1 MKSRKQKNP
10 KRKTFKKFRKS
21 GKKNKTRV
29 KRHMMIKKGGGKSG
43 QNYYDTDE
51 IGLDSS
57 FVDPNLK
64 QEERKK
70 TYYVNSKLQYMANLP
85 QNIDAVLKR
94 GTNLFLNSATVGVL
108 IRAIG
113 NNESIERI
121 TKLIDDATNLNF
133 VDTDG
138 VTPLMAAIYAN
149 KYGIVK
155 LLINKG
161 ADVNY
166 ETKYAYTPLLT
177 AIDNS
182 NREKKKEDKGEEN
195 NYKVSCDIVEL
206 LIDRGANVSALNKD
220 GVNPIEHSIHGNNY
234 DIMVLLF
241 EKGVKIND
249 KNGSGNTPL
258 HLAVYKMNLAMV
270 NFLIGKGADIN
281 EINEKNMTPLSVT
294 KYKLDHRRNHTDRE
308 NITLEA
314 IFQVLVRKEENLNET
329 PMTSP
334 MTTPNSSTKSH
345 TAGRTS

>member
-29 KRHMMIKKGGGKSG
+29 KRHMMIKKGGEK
-43 QNYYDTDE
+43 NYYNTDE
-51 IGLDSS
+51 TDLDSP

-70 TYYVNSKLQYMANLP
+70 TYYVDSKIQYALNLP
-85 QNIDAVLKR
+85 QNISAALDR
-94 GTNLFLNSATVGVL
+94 GTNLFLNSATVGEL

-113 NNESIERI
+113 NNKSIERI
-121 TKLIDDATNLNF
+121 TKLIDKATNLNS

-138 VTPLMAAIYAN
+138 ITPLMAAIYEN
-149 KYGIVK
+149 KYDIVE

-166 ETKYAYTPLLT
+166 ETKYGYTPLLT
-177 AIDNS
+177 AIYNI
-182 NREKKKEDKGEEN
+182 NREKEKEDKGEEN
-195 NYKVSCDIVEL
+195 DYDVSCDIVEL
-206 LIDRGANVSALNKD
+206 LIEKGANVSALNKD
-220 GVNPIEHSIHGNNY
+220 GVNPIEHAIHGNNY

-258 HLAVYKMNLAMV
+258 HLAVYKINLAMV

-294 KYKLDHRRNHTDRE
+294 KYKLDHRRNHTDSE

-329 PMTSP
+329 PITMSQ
-334 MTTPNSSTKSH
+334 
-345 TAGRTS
+345 

>member
-1 MKSRKQKNP
+1 MKSRKQKNH

-29 KRHMMIKKGGGKSG
+29 KRHMMIKKGGEESGK
-43 QNYYDTDE
+43 NYYGTDE
-51 IGLDSS
+51 TDLNSP
-57 FVDPNLK
+57 FEDPNRK
-64 QEERKK
+64 EKERKK
-70 TYYVNSKLQYMANLP
+70 IYYMNPKLQYMANLP
-85 QNIDAVLKR
+85 QNVSAALRR
-94 GTNLFLNSATVGVL
+94 GTNIFMNPATLSEL

-113 NNESIERI
+113 NNKSIERI
-121 TKLIDDATNLNF
+121 TKLIDDATNLN
-133 VDTDG
+133 VIIDSTKYG
-138 VTPLMAAIYAN
+138 KVSPLMAAIYAN
-149 KYGIVK
+149 KYDIVE

-182 NREKKKEDKGEEN
+182 KREKKKEDKGEEN

-206 LIDRGANVSALNKD
+206 LIEKGANVSALNKD
-220 GVNPIEHSIHGNNY
+220 GINPIENAIHGNNY

-249 KNGSGNTPL
+249 KNGIGSTPL
-258 HLAVYKMNLAMV
+258 HFAVYENNLDIV

-281 EINEKNMTPLSVT
+281 EINDKNMTPLSVT

-329 PMTSP
+329 PMTMSQ
-334 MTTPNSSTKSH
+334 
-345 TAGRTS
+345 

>member
-29 KRHMMIKKGGGKSG
+29 KRHMMIKKGGEESGK
-43 QNYYDTDE
+43 NYYDTDE
-51 IGLDSS
+51 TDLNSP

-64 QEERKK
+64 QKERKK
-70 TYYVNSKLQYMANLP
+70 TYYVNPKLQYMANLP
-85 QNIDAVLKR
+85 QNVSAALQR
-94 GTNLFLNSATVGVL
+94 GTNLFLNSATVGEL

-113 NNESIERI
+113 NNKSIERI
-121 TKLIDDATNLNF
+121 TKLIDKATNLNS

-138 VTPLMAAIYAN
+138 ITPLMAAIYAN
-149 KYGIVK
+149 NYDIVE

-166 ETKYAYTPLLT
+166 ENKYGYTPLLT

-182 NREKKKEDKGEEN
+182 NREKKKEEKGEEN
-195 NYKVSCDIVEL
+195 NYDVSCDIVEL
-206 LIDRGANVSALNKD
+206 LINKGANVSALNID
-220 GVNPIEHSIHGNNY
+220 GINPIENAIHGNNY

-258 HLAVYKMNLAMV
+258 HLAVYKINLAMV

-314 IFQVLVRKEENLNET
+314 IFQVLKRKEAEKEENLNET

-334 MTTPNSSTKSH
+334 MTTPNS
-345 TAGRTS
+345 RP